1 MSELVDRAKASLEGV
16 TDGPWVSW
24 KSRESCESYSDGY
37 VYRGN
42 VISDSTK
49 QIVVT
54 KSGNAANSLFIAAA
68 RQLVPEL
75 IEYAE
80 KVIQERDEAL
90 RVLEAERESHQE
102 TAEIMRRTRERAER
116 LEKRSVPESVTRID
130 MIDPKRHEHW
140 SDYWSVSIQD
150 EGRTLKLFAEGDGSA
165 AREERDAALA
175 KTISE
180 DLRRLGGTDE

>member
-16 TDGPWVSW
+16 TPGPWEISDQDDGTASVW
-24 KSRESCESYSDGY
+24 SDGRIIFADESGF
-37 VYRGN
+37 RG
-42 VISDSTK
+42 
-49 QIVVT
+49 
-54 KSGNAANSLFIAAA
+54 GFAALPDAEFIAAA

-75 IEYAE
+75 IEAVE
-80 KVIQERDEAL
+80 FLEQAADHWKSLWQGTVEDSTKVIQERDEAL
-90 RVLEAERESHQE
+90 REVEALKNRAIPE
-102 TAEIMRRTRERAER
+102 T
-116 LEKRSVPESVTRID
+116 VTRID
-130 MIDPKRHEHW
+130 MIDPKRQEHW

-150 EGRTLKLFAEGDGSA
+150 EGRTLKLFAEGDGST